1 MVNSKIFEIKSDG
14 TTGVK
19 LAQGWSVDNG
29 TTQPILV
36 IFSLQIYEEIYVFF
50 ITSVWKFHKRLNIMP
65 NSPIVGDSHLSS
77 KA

>member
-1 MVNSKIFEIKSDG
+1 MFEIKSDG

-36 IFSLQIYEEIYVFF
+36 IFSLQIYEEIYVLF
-50 ITSVWKFHKRLNIMP
+50 ITSVWKCPKRFKIMP
-65 NSPIVGDSHLSS
+65 HSPMVGDSHLSS